1 VTLEELKMAVKAR
14 SRKQQNILNLIN
26 DSKKIACRHCVL
38 YGNCNTQKQKEK
50 SEEMG
55 ITTYCSL
62 TPNKEM
68 SKKGK
73 SKKKKQ

>member
-1 VTLEELKMAVKAR
+1 MAVKAR
-14 SRKQQNILNLIN
+14 NRKKQSILNLVN
-26 DSKKIACRHCVL
+26 SSKKIACRHCVL
-38 YGNCNTQKQKEK
+38 CGNCSTQKHKEK

-68 SKKGK
+68 GRKGSSKSRKRK
-73 SKKKKQ
+73 VVVI

>member
-1 VTLEELKMAVKAR
+1 MAVKAR
-14 SRKQQNILNLIN
+14 SRKKQNILNLIN

-38 YGNCNTQKQKEK
+38 CGNCNTQKQKEK

-55 ITTYCSL
+55 IITYCSL

-68 SKKGK
+68 SKKGSSK